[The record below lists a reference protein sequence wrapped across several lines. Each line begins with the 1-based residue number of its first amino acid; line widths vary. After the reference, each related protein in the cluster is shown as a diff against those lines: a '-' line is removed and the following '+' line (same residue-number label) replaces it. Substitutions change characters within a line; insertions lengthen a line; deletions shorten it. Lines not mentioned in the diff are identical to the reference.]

1 MKFLQLL
8 SFFLLVAG
16 CSVLK
21 PIDDE
26 PVRHLLESSVPK
38 RVPTLSSPV
47 IAIARPSLPPYLE
60 RTELVTRTGN
70 GQLKIHE
77 NDLWSEPLDA
87 AIARVISEN
96 LRHRTGSTNIQ
107 PSGSFINQEYSSVVE
122 IRIDRFDPS
131 PEGVLLLDCTWK
143 AQAVEG
149 GDASARVFR
158 TEVAFDPSV
167 DRMSRRIVA
176 MNEALSQLAR
186 EIAKVL

>member
-1 MKFLQLL
+1 MKLL
-8 SFFLLVAG
+8 PTLLFPLWVAG

-21 PIDDE
+21 PIADE
-26 PVRHLLESSVPK
+26 PVRHLLESSVPA

-60 RTELVTRTGN
+60 RSELVTRTGN
-70 GQLKIHE
+70 GQLKVHE

-87 AIARVISEN
+87 AIARVIAES
-96 LRHRTGSTNIQ
+96 LRHLAGSTNIQ
-107 PSGSFINQEYSSVVE
+107 PSGNFISQEYSSVVE

-131 PEGVLLLDCTWK
+131 PEGLLLLECTWK
-143 AQAVEG
+143 AQAVQG

-167 DRMSRRIVA
+167 DPMSRRVVA
-176 MNEALSQLAR
+176 MNEALGRLAR